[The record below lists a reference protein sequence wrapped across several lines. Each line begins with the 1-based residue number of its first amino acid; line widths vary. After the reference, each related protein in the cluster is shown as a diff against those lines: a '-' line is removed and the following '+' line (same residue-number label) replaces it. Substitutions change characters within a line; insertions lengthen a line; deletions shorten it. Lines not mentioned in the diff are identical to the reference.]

1 MREGER
7 GLKERLFVVWPAGGR
22 RPQLGE
28 GGHCLTDF
36 RNVLYSTPRLVGGME
51 KKEAKERERVV
62 VAVAAIAAS
71 RRSGALSESSAGS
84 AGTNTTAIQL
94 QNDRAVITG
103 CCN

>member
-22 RPQLGE
+22 RPQLWE

-36 RNVLYSTPRLVGGME
+36 RNVLYSTPRLVGGGDG
-51 KKEAKERERVV
+51 KKEAKKRERVV

-71 RRSGALSESSAGS
+71 RRSGALSESSAG
-84 AGTNTTAIQL
+84 TNTTAIQL

>member
-1 MREGER
+1 MCGRPEVEG
-7 GLKERLFVVWPAGGR
+7 
-22 RPQLGE
+22 PQLGE

-71 RRSGALSESSAGS
+71 RRSGALSESSAGTS
-84 AGTNTTAIQL
+84 TTAIQL

>member
-22 RPQLGE
+22 RPQLWE

-36 RNVLYSTPRLVGGME
+36 RNVLYSTPPSGWGDG
-51 KKEAKERERVV
+51 KKEAKKRERV

-71 RRSGALSESSAGS
+71 RRSGALSESSAG
-84 AGTNTTAIQL
+84 TNTTAIQL
-94 QNDRAVITG
+94 QNNRAVITG